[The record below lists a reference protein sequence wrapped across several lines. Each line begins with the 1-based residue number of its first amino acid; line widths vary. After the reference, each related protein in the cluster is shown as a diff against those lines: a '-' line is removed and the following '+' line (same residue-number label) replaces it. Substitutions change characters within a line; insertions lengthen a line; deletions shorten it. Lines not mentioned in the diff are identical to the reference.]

1 MSKQVEVNEDEDGR
15 IYDHFLIKINLMKWC
30 HLEHV
35 HSLLQLQTNKTIL
48 SDLFTEGLA
57 EMCQDSSFHSA
68 MPYLQLAVAKGAVA
82 TPSWCN
88 HIDHPEDGACD
99 MDKEAHCVIC
109 DW

>member
-1 MSKQVEVNEDEDGR
+1 
-15 IYDHFLIKINLMKWC
+15 
-30 HLEHV
+30 
-35 HSLLQLQTNKTIL
+35 
-48 SDLFTEGLA
+48 
-57 EMCQDSSFHSA
+57 